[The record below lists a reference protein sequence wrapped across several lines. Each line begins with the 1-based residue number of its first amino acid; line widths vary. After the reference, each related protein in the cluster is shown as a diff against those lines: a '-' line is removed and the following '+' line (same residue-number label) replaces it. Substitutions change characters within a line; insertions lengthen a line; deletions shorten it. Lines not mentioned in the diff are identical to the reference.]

1 MSHPSGSRLGPF
13 EIVVPLGAGGMGEV
27 YLARDTRIG
36 REVALKVLST
46 GVAADLQTV
55 ARFGREAHL
64 LAQLNHPN
72 IAALYEFDE
81 DGPTRFL
88 VLEYVPGETL
98 AERIRRGRPP
108 VREALETARQM
119 AVALEAAHAG
129 GIIHRDLKPANV
141 KVTPDG
147 RVKLLDFGLA
157 KALEGESSP
166 AAPPDGISAADTH
179 EGLVVGTAAYMS
191 PEQARGLTLDPRTD
205 LWSFGCVLF
214 ELLTGRQAFSGSSI
228 SDVLASILV
237 REPDWEALPDD
248 TPAGARLLLQSCL
261 HKETARRPADAGL
274 VAAEIEGILSG
285 RSAAAETKALHGSG
299 RPHQRRTFRQAALW
313 ALALLAVAALAVAAV
328 TIAYRG
334 RGRPVAERSAPD
346 AKVLAVLPFRDL
358 TGRADG
364 PLVAD
369 GLAETVSAQLA
380 RAPGVQVLTPLVTA
394 AFRDDA
400 DGARLVSQ
408 LGATLVLRGSVQRA
422 GELVRVSWLVVAGS
436 GGAPL
441 GGDTQTG
448 PAADLFALQDRV
460 AAGVG
465 SALGLAAATG
475 SAPSGPKG
483 EGVQERY
490 LSALGHLQKYQDAAS
505 VDAAITLLEKLST
518 EEAQWAPVHAALARA
533 YLAKRLLTREPAWAD
548 RAREEC
554 LKAERIDSSL
564 TRSSADDGAAR
575 RGIGRSR
582 GSGGRFPEGACP
594 AARRRRSASR
604 ARRRAALRRQT
615 RRGGRGGPA
624 RPRGEPSYWVVHNK
638 LGTVLVSSGRVG
650 EAVAAFRRAVELAP
664 ENARAL
670 VNFGSALVL
679 AGSLEEAAGVL
690 RRSVVVEPTAEALS
704 ALGTVEYYRGRFD
717 EAVAGY
723 EKAVAL
729 SPGFST
735 LWVNLGDARRW
746 SPSDRDRAAEAYGRA
761 IGAASEDLRVNPR
774 DVDAHLALASS
785 YAKTGRPAQAAPHIA
800 AALAGARRTPTS
812 CTRRPSARLPP
823 AGFAS
828 RPTCLAGRAAR
839 GTGMAGRGGP
849 GAARRPRLHRIPR
862 EASSMNVRSESPK
875 DAETDSRGRRR
886 RHMRDRHVCTPP
898 RPRPLAAA
906 ATACVR
912 HVGDE
917 AGPRE
922 RAGAAAGAGS
932 RRPGEGRRARRGRR
946 HSRQGGRANGAEAR
960 HRGLLRGAE
969 DHLEKARTQSP
980 GAGLQRG

>member
-1 MSHPSGSRLGPF
+1 MSYPSGSRLGPF

-36 REVALKVLST
+36 REVALKVLSS
-46 GVAADLQTV
+46 GVSADAQKL

-64 LAQLNHPN
+64 LAHLNHPN

-166 AAPPDGISAADTH
+166 VMPPDGISAADTH

-191 PEQARGLTLDPRTD
+191 PEQARGLTLDPSTD

-237 REPDWEALPDD
+237 REPDWDALPDD
-248 TPAGARLLLQSCL
+248 TPAGARLLLQRCL
-261 HKETARRPADAGL
+261 NKDTAHRPAAAGL

-285 RSAAAETKALHGSG
+285 RSAAAETQALHGSG
-299 RPHQRRTFRQAALW
+299 RPRRRRSLQRAALV
-313 ALALLAVAALAVAAV
+313 ALALLAVAALAVAAL
-328 TIAYRG
+328 IARDRG
-334 RGRPVAERSAPD
+334 RERPVAGRSAPD

-380 RAPGVQVLTPLVTA
+380 RASGIQVLTPLVTSA
-394 AFRDDA
+394 YRDDA

-465 SALGLAAATG
+465 SALGLAAAT
-475 SAPSGPKG
+475 APALSGPNR

-518 EEAQWAPVHAALARA
+518 EEAEWAPVHAALARA

-554 LKAERIDSSL
+554 LRAERIDSSL
-564 TRSSADDGAAR
+564 PEVQLTMGRLAAVSGNPEGAAAAFRKVLARQPADVEALLGLTDALLAAGKAGESEVAAR
-575 RGIGRSR
+575 R
-582 GSGGRFPEGACP
+582 AL
-594 AARRRRSASR
+594 AAS
-604 ARRRAALRRQT
+604 
-615 RRGGRGGPA
+615 
-624 RPRGEPSYWVVHNK
+624 PSYWAVHNK
-638 LGTVLVSSGRVG
+638 LGIVLVSSGRVE
-650 EAVAAFRRAVELAP
+650 EAVTAFRRAVELAP
-664 ENARAL
+664 GNARGL
-670 VNFGSALVL
+670 VNLGSSLVL
-679 AGSLEEAAGVL
+679 AGRLDEAASAL
-690 RRSVVVEPTAEALS
+690 RRSVAVEPTAEALS
-704 ALGTVEYYRGRFD
+704 ALGTVEYYLGRYD
-717 EAVAGY
+717 EAVTEY

-729 SPGFST
+729 SPGFPT
-735 LWVNLGDARRW
+735 IWVNLGDARRW
-746 SPSDRDRAAEAYGRA
+746 SSSARDQAPAAYARA
-761 IGAASEDLRVNPR
+761 IAAANEDLRINPR
-774 DVDAHLALASS
+774 DVDARLALASS
-785 YAKTGRPAQAAPHIA
+785 YAKTGRPAQAAPHVA
-800 AALAGARRTPTS
+800 AVVAADPENPDVLYQAAVCEAVS
-812 CTRRPSARLPP
+812 
-823 AGFAS
+823 
-828 RPTCLAGRAAR
+828 GRISEAAE
-839 GTGMAGRGGP
+839 
-849 GAARRPRLHRIPR
+849 L
-862 EASSMNVRSESPK
+862 
-875 DAETDSRGRRR
+875 
-886 RHMRDRHVCTPP
+886 
-898 RPRPLAAA
+898 L
-906 ATACVR
+906 
-912 HVGDE
+912 
-917 AGPRE
+917 
-922 RAGAAAGAGS
+922 
-932 RRPGEGRRARRGRR
+932 RRAERHGAPSWQIKEDPELRAVRASAEYRENTARDGATKTQGR
-946 HSRQGGRANGAEAR
+946 
-960 HRGLLRGAE
+960 
-969 DHLEKARTQSP
+969 
-980 GAGLQRG
+980 

>member
-72 IAALYEFDE
+72 IAALYELDE

-141 KVTPDG
+141 KVTPEG

-237 REPDWEALPDD
+237 REPDWDALPDD
-248 TPAGARLLLQSCL
+248 TPAGARLLLQRCL
-261 HKETARRPADAGL
+261 NKDAAHRPAAAGL

-285 RSAAAETKALHGSG
+285 RSAAAETMALHGSG
-299 RPHQRRTFRQAALW
+299 RPRRYRRFQRTALV
-313 ALALLAVAALAVAAV
+313 ALALLAVAALAVAAL
-328 TIAYRG
+328 TAGFRG
-334 RGRPVAERSAPD
+334 RGRPVADRPAPD

-380 RAPGVQVLTPLVTA
+380 RASGLQVLTPLVTA
-394 AFRDDA
+394 PFRDDA

-408 LGATLVLRGSVQRA
+408 LGATLVLRGSVQRS
-422 GELVRVSWLVVAGS
+422 GELVRVSWLVVAGA

-448 PAADLFALQDRV
+448 PAADFFALQDRV
-460 AAGVG
+460 AAGVAT
-465 SALGLAAATG
+465 ALGLTPLPG
-475 SAPSGPKG
+475 SAPTGPKG

-505 VDAAITLLEKLST
+505 VDAAITLLEELST
-518 EEAQWAPVHAALARA
+518 EEATWAPVHAALARA
-533 YLAKRLLTREPAWAD
+533 YLAKRLLTREPAWMD
-548 RAREEC
+548 RAREAC
-554 LKAERIDSSL
+554 LRAERIDAALPEVQL
-564 TRSSADDGAAR
+564 TMGRLATESGDLGGAIAAFRKVLARQPADAEALLGLADAFLLAGKTGEAEEAAR
-575 RGIGRSR
+575 RALAAS
-582 GSGGRFPEGACP
+582 P
-594 AARRRRSASR
+594 A
-604 ARRRAALRRQT
+604 
-615 RRGGRGGPA
+615 
-624 RPRGEPSYWVVHNK
+624 YWATSSK
-638 LGTVLVSSGRVG
+638 LGVVLVSVGRVE

-664 ENARAL
+664 GNARSL
-670 VNFGSALVL
+670 VNLGSALVL
-679 AGSLEEAAGVL
+679 AGSLDEAAGVL
-690 RRSVVVEPTAEALS
+690 RRSVAAEPTAEALS
-704 ALGTVEYYRGRFD
+704 ALGTVEYYQGQFD
-717 EAVAGY
+717 EAVVSY
-723 EKAVAL
+723 ERAVVL
-729 SPGFST
+729 SPGFSS

-746 SPSDRDRAAEAYGRA
+746 SSGARDRAPEAYARA
-761 IGAASEDLRVNPR
+761 IEATRDELRVNPR

-785 YAKTGRPAQAAPHIA
+785 YAKTGRPAEAAPHVA
-800 AALAGARRTPTS
+800 AALAGDPENPDVLYQVAVCEAVSGRIRESAELLRRAERKGAPSWQIEADPELRTVRTS
-812 CTRRPSARLPP
+812 AAYRNS
-823 AGFAS
+823 
-828 RPTCLAGRAAR
+828 AAR
-839 GTGMAGRGGP
+839 
-849 GAARRPRLHRIPR
+849 
-862 EASSMNVRSESPK
+862 
-875 DAETDSRGRRR
+875 
-886 RHMRDRHVCTPP
+886 
-898 RPRPLAAA
+898 
-906 ATACVR
+906 
-912 HVGDE
+912 
-917 AGPRE
+917 
-922 RAGAAAGAGS
+922 
-932 RRPGEGRRARRGRR
+932 
-946 HSRQGGRANGAEAR
+946 
-960 HRGLLRGAE
+960 
-969 DHLEKARTQSP
+969 
-980 GAGLQRG
+980 